1 MRVEEGFQPV
11 PFVEGNPYSTDP
23 VLPALLKRILPSDV
37 FQDVNEDLERFG
49 GEVLTT
55 VRDLSKRATPPQLIQ
70 YDSWGRR
77 VDDLRTSEG
86 WRGLKDVFHREGIV
100 SIAYERKYG
109 EHSRPYGF
117 AKLFITAA
125 DSDVTDCPMS
135 MTDGVAR
142 VLELI
147 GSPAL
152 KRDVFTRLIR
162 NVFRRDPGQA
172 YTAGQW
178 MTERP
183 GGSDVSRTETVAVPV
198 PGATSPYGMQYKIDG
213 FKWFSSATD
222 SDVALALARTG
233 RPEDGSRGLSL
244 FLIPV
249 RLPLVRPPGAP
260 RPSALTNNIYIH
272 RLKNKFGTK
281 IVPTAELSIQG
292 AEGYLLGQPNQGV
305 KLITPVLNITR
316 THSAVGSVAYFRKC
330 LAIATAHS
338 TARAIKGG
346 TQLLK
351 DTPLHVSELAKL
363 HVLYRA
369 LVHFVFGS
377 VILLGKTEC
386 GVASESESLRLR
398 LLTPAIKAFAA
409 EKCPTAI
416 EECMTM
422 LGGEGYMEENGIT
435 KLIQDGLVEKI
446 WEGTIT
452 VLSLD
457 LLRAV
462 EKSAALDAFVKWADE
477 ILASCPGQ
485 LARTLA
491 EPLAVLRKALAALV
505 DAYKAPIH
513 PLLPRPAL
521 FLFSHVAS
529 SVNMLEHAIWAVT
542 TSESGA
548 EIDVEAF
555 KRWVLEGGLD
565 AAMADVTRN
574 KNSPN
579 DRTQANSTIVYGG
592 NGGRAGARL

>member
-23 VLPALLKRILPSDV
+23 VLPALLKRILPSEV
-37 FQDVNEDLERFG
+37 FQDVDKDLERFG

-55 VRDLSKRATPPQLIQ
+55 MRELTKRATPPQLIQ
-70 YDSWGRR
+70 YDNWGRR

-100 SIAYERKYG
+100 SIAYERKYR

-125 DSDVTDCPMS
+125 DSEVTDCPMS

-152 KRDVFTRLIR
+152 KKEVLPRLIS
-162 NVFRRDPGQA
+162 RDPAQA

-183 GGSDVSRTETVAVPV
+183 GGSDVSRTETVATPV
-198 PGATSPYGMQYKIDG
+198 PGVTSPYGPQYKTDG

-233 RPEDGSRGLSL
+233 SPEDGSRGLSL

-249 RLPLVRPPGAP
+249 RLPLVRAPNAP
-260 RPSALTNNIYIH
+260 RPPALTNNIFIH

-292 AEGYLLGQPNQGV
+292 ATAYLLGQPNQGV

-338 TARAIKGG
+338 NGRAIKGG
-346 TQLLK
+346 RQLLR
-351 DTPLHVSELAKL
+351 DTPLHVAELAKL

-369 LVHFVFGS
+369 LMHFVFGS
-377 VILLGKTEC
+377 VVLLGKTEC
-386 GVASESESLRLR
+386 GVATENESLRLR
-398 LLTPAIKAFAA
+398 LMTPAIKAFAA
-409 EKCPTAI
+409 EKCATAM

-457 LLRAV
+457 LVRAV
-462 EKSAALDAFVKWADE
+462 EKSAALNAFVKWAND
-477 ILASCPGQ
+477 ILATCPGQ
-485 LARTLA
+485 LAQTLS
-491 EPLAVLRKALAALV
+491 EPLALLRQGLAALG
-505 DAYKAPIH
+505 DAYQTPIH
-513 PLLPRPAL
+513 PLVPRPAL
-521 FLFSHVAS
+521 FLFCHVAS
-529 SVNMLEHAIWAVT
+529 SLYLLEHASWAVQ
-542 TSESGA
+542 TSEPGC
-548 EIDVEAF
+548 ETDVEVF
-555 KRWVLEGGLD
+555 KRWVMEGGIDTALQNVRR
-565 AAMADVTRN
+565 AKAE
-574 KNSPN
+574 SS
-579 DRTQANSTIVYGG
+579 DRLRTDSTIVYGAATS
-592 NGGRAGARL
+592 NAGARL

>member
-11 PFVEGNPYSTDP
+11 PFIEGNPYTTDP
-23 VLPALLKRILPSDV
+23 VLPVLLKRILPSDV
-37 FQDVNEDLERFG
+37 FQDVDKDLQRFG

-55 VRDLSKRATPPQLIQ
+55 MRELTKRATPPQLVQ
-70 YDSWGRR
+70 YDNWGRR

-100 SIAYERKYG
+100 SIAYERKYR

-117 AKLFITAA
+117 AKLFIAAA

-152 KRDVFTRLIR
+152 KQEVLPRLIS
-162 NVFRRDPGQA
+162 RDPARA

-183 GGSDVSRTETVAVPV
+183 GGSDVSRMETVATPV
-198 PGATSPYGMQYKIDG
+198 PGAASPYGPQDKIDG

-233 RPEDGSRGLSL
+233 RPDDGSRGLSL

-249 RLPLVRPPGAP
+249 RLPLVRAPGAP
-260 RPSALTNNIYIH
+260 RPPALTNNIYIH

-292 AEGYLLGQPNQGV
+292 ADAYLLGEPNQGV

-316 THSAVGSVAYFRKC
+316 THSAIGSVAYLRKC

-338 TARAIKGG
+338 NGRAIKGG
-346 TQLLK
+346 RQLLRN
-351 DTPLHVSELAKL
+351 TPLHVAELAKL

-377 VILLGKTEC
+377 VVLLGKAEC
-386 GVASESESLRLR
+386 GVATENEGLRLR

-409 EKCPTAI
+409 DKCVTAM

-457 LLRAV
+457 LVRAV
-462 EKSAALDAFVKWADE
+462 EKSAALDAFVKWAND
-477 ILASCPGQ
+477 IMASCPSQ
-485 LARTLA
+485 LAESLR
-491 EPLAVLRKALAALV
+491 EPLALLRKGLDVLTGTY
-505 DAYKAPIH
+505 DAPMH
-513 PLLPRPAL
+513 PLVPRPAL
-521 FLFSHVAS
+521 FLFCHIAC
-529 SVNMLEHAIWAVT
+529 SVYLLEHALWAVK
-542 TSESGA
+542 TSEPGN
-548 EIDVEAF
+548 ENDIEVF
-555 KRWVLEGGLD
+555 KRWVEEGGLYT
-565 AAMADVTRN
+565 ALENSMA
-574 KNSPN
+574 
-579 DRTQANSTIVYGG
+579 
-592 NGGRAGARL
+592 

>member
-11 PFVEGNPYSTDP
+11 PFVEGNPYTTDP
-23 VLPALLKRILPSDV
+23 VLPALLKRILPPNV
-37 FQDVNEDLERFG
+37 FQDVSQDLERFG

-55 VRDLSKRATPPQLIQ
+55 VRELSKRATPPQLVQ

-77 VDDLRTSEG
+77 VDELRTSEG
-86 WRGLKDVFHREGIV
+86 WRGLKDVFQREGVVAIP
-100 SIAYERKYG
+100 YERKYG
-109 EHSRPYGF
+109 EHSRPYAF
-117 AKLFITAA
+117 AKLFISVA
-125 DSDVTDCPMS
+125 DSEMIDCPLS

-147 GSPAL
+147 GSPKL
-152 KRDVFTRLIR
+152 KEEIYSRLIS
-162 NVFRRDPGQA
+162 RDPA
-172 YTAGQW
+172 HTYTAGQW

-183 GGSDVSRTETVAVPV
+183 GGSDVSRTETVA
-198 PGATSPYGMQYKIDG
+198 SPILGPSSAFGPRYKIDG

-233 RPEDGSRGLSL
+233 SPEDGSRGLSL

-249 RLPLVRPPGAP
+249 RLPLIRPPGAP
-260 RPSALTNNIYIH
+260 RPSALTNNIHIH

-292 AEGYLLGQPNQGV
+292 AEAYLLGEPNQGV

-316 THSAVGSVAYFRKC
+316 VHSAVGSTANLRKC

-338 TARAIKGG
+338 HGRAIKGG
-346 TQLLK
+346 KQLLR
-351 DTPLHVSELAKL
+351 DTPLHVAELARL

-369 LVHFVFGS
+369 LVHFTFGS
-377 VILLGKTEC
+377 IVLLGKAEC
-386 GVASESESLRLR
+386 GVTSESESLRLR

-409 EKCPTAI
+409 DKCVAAM

-457 LLRAV
+457 IVRAV
-462 EKSAALDAFVKWADE
+462 QKSSALDAFVKWANG
-477 ILASCPGQ
+477 ILDACPAP
-485 LARTLA
+485 LAANLE
-491 EPLAVLRKALAALV
+491 EPLTCLREALLALLN
-505 DAYKAPIH
+505 AYKAAAH
-513 PLLPRPAL
+513 PLVPRPAL
-521 FLFSHVAS
+521 FLFSHIAS
-529 SVNMLEHAIWAVT
+529 SVYLLEHAVWASK
-542 TSESGA
+542 TSEPGH
-548 EIDVEAF
+548 EIDAETF
-555 KRWVLEGGLD
+555 RRWVLEGGLD
-565 AAMADVTRN
+565 IALENVRRAQT
-574 KNSPN
+574 SSQ
-579 DRTQANSTIVYGG
+579 DRVQTDSAIVYGG
-592 NGGRAGARL
+592 TSKIGARL